1 MGHGRHHRQV
11 DHNRVASDGLSSSD
25 SGGGGEEEDGDDPVV
40 LGEKRYLSV
49 GTTSSTT
56 GRGDEFGSLLRIVP
70 PTKTLPSSSSAVMTS
85 FPFKSKTFSPLV
97 VSTIA
102 MMIPGQFEDANEHPT
117 IDDDFITTAN
127 HDDIE

>member
-25 SGGGGEEEDGDDPVV
+25 SGGGGEEEDDPVV

-56 GRGDEFGSLLRIVP
+56 GRGDEFGSLLTIAP

-85 FPFKSKTFSPLV
+85 FPSNKSRKFSPLV

-117 IDDDFITTAN
+117 IDDSITQQTTMT
-127 HDDIE
+127 I